1 MNLKK
6 ITSLTMMFVV
16 IIMTY
21 TGIMLFISPPGRI
34 ANWTN
39 WKLFGLSKESYV
51 QIHSM
56 FMVLFILMTLIHVYY
71 NWKPLTSYMKNT
83 AREMIV
89 FTKEMLV
96 AIILVAVFLLG
107 TISFIPP
114 FSSFLDFGVG
124 VKNSW
129 EKEYGTAPYA
139 HAELSSLK
147 MFVKKMGYDLEKTQG
162 ILKTNNVKFEVTQ
175 SLSQIGDNNS
185 LSPQFIYNLLRKNF
199 EKAGEETIQLTGMGR
214 KTISEVAKTLRL
226 SDAELIS
233 KLKALGID
241 AKEDEKFREV
251 AEKYDMSP
259 MDVIENLGYKKPE

>member
-6 ITSLTMMFVV
+6 ITSLTMMFVM

-21 TGIMLFISPPGRI
+21 TGIMLFVAPPGRI

-51 QIHSM
+51 QIHSV
-56 FMVLFILMTLIHVYY
+56 FMSLFILMTLLHVYY
-71 NWKPLTSYMKNT
+71 NWKPLTSYMKNS
-83 AREMIV
+83 AKEMIV

-96 AIILVAVFLLG
+96 AIILVAIFLLG
-107 TISFIPP
+107 TIFFIPP
-114 FSSFLDFGVG
+114 FSSFLDFGTG

-129 EKEYGTAPYA
+129 EKEYGTAPYS

-147 MFVKKMGYDLEKTQG
+147 MFVKKMGYDLEKTQE
-162 ILKTNNVKFEVTQ
+162 ILKTNNIKFEVTQ
-175 SLSQIGDNNS
+175 SLNQIGDNNS

-199 EKAGEETIQLTGMGR
+199 EKVGEETIQLTGMGR

-226 SDAELIS
+226 SDAEFIS
-233 KLKALGID
+233 KLEALGIE

-259 MDVIENLGYKKPE
+259 MDVIEKLGYKKPE